1 MALGKIKADTL
12 EHSTAG
18 SLDTQYVI
26 SGSAKAWCKF
36 GPDAQPDDSFNIA
49 SGTDV
54 AVGQYRFAKTNAM
67 STTNYVVTASSGKA
81 INAFTTGD
89 NSNAIES
96 TANHTQSKYDTAN
109 AAFVDYNADGYGMH
123 AIHGDLA

>member
-18 SLDTQYVI
+18 SLDTKFVVE
-26 SGSAKAWCKF
+26 GSAKAWCKF

-67 STTNYVVTASSGKA
+67 STTNYAVTSGSGRA
-81 INAFTTGD
+81 INAFNTGE

-96 TANHTQSKYDTAN
+96 TVNHTQSKYDVAGNNFT
-109 AAFVDYNADGYGMH
+109 DYAADGYGMH
-123 AIHGDLA
+123 TIHGDLA

>member
-1 MALGKIKADTL
+1 MSTLKADTIQ
-12 EHSTAG
+12 STGGGAATLTKQHA
-18 SLDTQYVI
+18 S
-26 SGSAKAWCKF
+26 KAWCKF

-67 STTNYVVTASSGKA
+67 STTNYAVTSGSGRA
-81 INAFTTGD
+81 INAFNTGE

-96 TANHTQSKYDTAN
+96 TVNHTQSKYDVAGAN
-109 AAFVDYNADGYGMH
+109 FTDYNADGYGMH
-123 AIHGDLA
+123 TIHGDLA